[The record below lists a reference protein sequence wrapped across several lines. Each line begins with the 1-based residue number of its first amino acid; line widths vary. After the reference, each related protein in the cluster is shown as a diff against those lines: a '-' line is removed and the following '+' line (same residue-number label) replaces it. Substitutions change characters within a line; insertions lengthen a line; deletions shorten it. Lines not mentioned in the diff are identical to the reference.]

1 MPPTQNSRRRT
12 RAAARLDIEES
23 RERRKRVRLEKSK
36 AASTAAAPKPQSQL
50 QSQSQ
55 FGNSANVHAVMAAQA
70 AIEAEKTPEK
80 KQQNETQEQE
90 GQGHRNSDKEKQ
102 ESVEEEDG
110 DDMAEWETAMDQEAQ
125 EEKQESEEMV
135 SSVDEESSAL
145 PEPDEKSVEE
155 VLADE
160 KKDDDDDDIGE
171 REDEVVQEAL
181 EKQEMEYSV
190 EPEES
195 SVVPEPEE
203 KSVEET
209 VDEEENIVLDAA
221 VEAEE
226 KSVLPEPMSPDRVF
240 MHSPMEIIGQTKHK
254 TSGIDPTPEKSAPPV
269 VIASKPKKNVAR
281 GIAQS
286 SSSAST
292 RKRMISFSPE
302 RAPRPENRAL
312 ALKKLEK
319 NLKTNEK
326 LQQRLEAPTPVKP
339 PAPSRMSSPAIAI
352 QARRPINFTSPQ
364 ARRPMVFTSPQARRT
379 MPFTSKPT
387 TFTSPPPRRPV
398 LQSPYTVASCS
409 LPLSQTEELEYD
421 PTQEDEEKDISSTE
435 VVLAD
440 SGFKSSVVVEEN
452 LAAEDEDGDDHSAEE
467 DDGTV
472 MQSADQ
478 VGLSQEST
486 SVAHSHVDKLAPLSQ
501 ESCDAMA
508 SHAEADATAAQTD
521 TTSSAFTSTSVI
533 GDVGLFNCETDV
545 EYTGGVYGEGTDGK
559 VTAAVINGQKVALKR
574 AKPHEGFPEHEA
586 KHRAALE
593 LHYLRRVRHMKG
605 FLQCLGLCDA
615 IEHTCIALEVMDC
628 KLSDYLRRYGVNS
641 GGSKHRR
648 YTLSFDDTKAML
660 RQICLPM
667 ITLHEDI
674 NVAHG
679 DLACRN
685 ILMRTPPEGYEQSWE
700 PDIKLSDFGRIK
712 LPSDEPKILDS
723 SFSFHKNC
731 DVGAFGREILYR
743 LLVGEIVPKEYVE
756 TRSLHKLLQDVTVT
770 QVPDAAKARLGPYYN
785 LFMRCTAWGVRP
797 TFREIYEHLD
807 ELEYFETTEN
817 GLFPLKPTGSTD
829 ATFMS
834 PVAEGSRHKTPTS
847 SASRSFTEAS
857 VPGPNKPVNWLKT
870 RSVGV
875 QRTATQQALTPTAHP
890 MLIKKKRK
898 TPPSAG
904 AELAKDEVEQC
915 VLFSNAA
922 SLIAIATLWYKRH
935 VERPRRP
942 LQIWLLDVGKQMI
955 GASAGHFM
963 NLLVSIQMPPV
974 TDECAWYFLNF
985 LSDCTLGMVSGLF
998 MNWVNIQES
1007 GEYGNPPSYGCGRC
1021 NWRVAGDHPL
1031 LQGHRGVPSLIAAAT
1046 PLGLFGELLFHSLR
1060 GYPFAELLLVMIVCP
1075 SFLNVVQFW
1084 IQTSFLKRDVSVL
1097 RRHTRGSDTRSK
1109 NLQTNLIP
1117 FA

>member
-1 MPPTQNSRRRT
+1 MPPTRRT
-12 RAAARLDIEES
+12 RASKRLEMEEN
-23 RERRKRVRLEKSK
+23 REPRKRRRIQNAKPAEAKVKPK
-36 AASTAAAPKPQSQL
+36 PKPQR
-50 QSQSQ
+50 QSAWTTDRYMRRK
-55 FGNSANVHAVMAAQA
+55 NREYMHAVMAAQA
-70 AIEAEKTPEK
+70 EIEAENTPEK
-80 KQQNETQEQE
+80 KQKDTMEQIAQEQE
-90 GQGHRNSDKEKQ
+90 LETSPSEM
-102 ESVEEEDG
+102 EE
-110 DDMAEWETAMDQEAQ
+110 Q
-125 EEKQESEEMV
+125 
-135 SSVDEESSAL
+135 
-145 PEPDEKSVEE
+145 
-155 VLADE
+155 
-160 KKDDDDDDIGE
+160 DDDDDDDYVPEGE
-171 REDEVVQEAL
+171 EAMDQNSQE
-181 EKQEMEYSV
+181 EKVGSEEMEPSV
-190 EPEES
+190 EPEDS
-195 SVVPEPEE
+195 NIQPEPEE
-203 KSVEET
+203 NSVEDQP
-209 VDEEENIVLDAA
+209 VDEEKED
-221 VEAEE
+221 VEEAIETEE
-226 KSVLPEPMSPDRVF
+226 KSVLPELMSPDRMS
-240 MHSPMEIIGQTKHK
+240 MHSPVETTNQTKHK

-269 VIASKPKKNVAR
+269 IIASKPKKNVAR

-302 RAPRPENRAL
+302 RAPRPENKAL

-326 LQQRLEAPTPVKP
+326 LQQRLEAPTPVKA
-339 PAPSRMSSPAIAI
+339 PAPSRMSSPATAT
-352 QARRPINFTSPQ
+352 QTRRPINFTSPQ
-364 ARRPMVFTSPQARRT
+364 ARRLMTFTSPQARRT
-379 MPFTSKPT
+379 MPFTSTPT
-387 TFTSPPPRRPV
+387 TFTSPPPRKPV
-398 LQSPYTVASCS
+398 FQSPYTAASIS
-409 LPLSQTEELEYD
+409 LPLSQTEELVYD
-421 PTQEDEEKDISSTE
+421 PTQEDQEKDMSAE
-435 VVLAD
+435 VVD
-440 SGFKSSVVVEEN
+440 DDTEFKSSVVVERKP
-452 LAAEDEDGDDHSAEE
+452 AAEDEDDNHSA
-467 DDGTV
+467 DDGAA
-472 MQSADQ
+472 MDSQQ
-478 VGLSQEST
+478 EVGLSQEST
-486 SVAHSHVDKLAPLSQ
+486 SVHSHVDKLAPLSQ
-501 ESCDAMA
+501 ESCNSMV
-508 SHAEADATAAQTD
+508 SHTEADATRAQTD
-521 TTSSAFTSTSVI
+521 STSSAFTSTSVI

-660 RQICLPM
+660 KQICLPM

-712 LPSDEPKILDS
+712 LPADEPKILDS

-743 LLVGEIVPKEYVE
+743 LLVGEIVPKEFVE

-770 QVPDAAKARLGPYYN
+770 QVPDAAKARLGPYYS

-847 SASRSFTEAS
+847 SASRAHKRDTPTGHTQRPTGPKSRLFASKSFTEAS
-857 VPGPNKPVNWLKT
+857 VPGANKPVNWLKT

-875 QRTATQQALTPTAHP
+875 HRTAAQQSLTPTAHP
-890 MLIKKKRK
+890 MLIKKKKK

-904 AELAKDEVEQC
+904 AGAG
-915 VLFSNAA
+915 A
-922 SLIAIATLWYKRH
+922 S
-935 VERPRRP
+935 RRS
-942 LQIWLLDVGKQMI
+942 LQILNQ
-955 GASAGHFM
+955 
-963 NLLVSIQMPPV
+963 IQHR
-974 TDECAWYFLNF
+974 TIEK
-985 LSDCTLGMVSGLF
+985 
-998 MNWVNIQES
+998 
-1007 GEYGNPPSYGCGRC
+1007 GRK
-1021 NWRVAGDHPL
+1021 
-1031 LQGHRGVPSLIAAAT
+1031 ST
-1046 PLGLFGELLFHSLR
+1046 
-1060 GYPFAELLLVMIVCP
+1060 
-1075 SFLNVVQFW
+1075 
-1084 IQTSFLKRDVSVL
+1084 
-1097 RRHTRGSDTRSK
+1097 
-1109 NLQTNLIP
+1109 
-1117 FA
+1117 

>member
-23 RERRKRVRLEKSK
+23 RERRKRVRLEKPK
-36 AASTAAAPKPQSQL
+36 AASTAAAAAAAPKPQLQL
-50 QSQSQ
+50 QLQLQLQSQ
-55 FGNSANVHAVMAAQA
+55 FGNSAWTNDRYMRRKNREYVHAVMAAQA

-90 GQGHRNSDKEKQ
+90 GQGTQEQVTLEQEAPFPSDKEKQ

-125 EEKQESEEMV
+125 EEKQESE
-135 SSVDEESSAL
+135 
-145 PEPDEKSVEE
+145 
-155 VLADE
+155 
-160 KKDDDDDDIGE
+160 
-171 REDEVVQEAL
+171 
-181 EKQEMEYSV
+181 EMEYSV

-226 KSVLPEPMSPDRVF
+226 KSVLPEPMSPDRVS

-379 MPFTSKPT
+379 MPFTSTPT

-398 LQSPYTVASCS
+398 LQSPYTAASCS

-435 VVLAD
+435 AVLAD
-440 SGFKSSVVVEEN
+440 SGFKSNVVVEEN

-770 QVPDAAKARLGPYYN
+770 QVPDAAKARLGPYCN

-847 SASRSFTEAS
+847 SASRVHKRDTPTGHTHRPSGPKSRLFASKSFTEAS

-875 QRTATQQALTPTAHP
+875 QRTAAQQALTPTAHP

-904 AELAKDEVEQC
+904 AGAG
-915 VLFSNAA
+915 AGA
-922 SLIAIATLWYKRH
+922 S
-935 VERPRRP
+935 RRS
-942 LQIWLLDVGKQMI
+942 LQILNQ
-955 GASAGHFM
+955 
-963 NLLVSIQMPPV
+963 IQHR
-974 TDECAWYFLNF
+974 TIEK
-985 LSDCTLGMVSGLF
+985 
-998 MNWVNIQES
+998 
-1007 GEYGNPPSYGCGRC
+1007 GRK
-1021 NWRVAGDHPL
+1021 
-1031 LQGHRGVPSLIAAAT
+1031 ST
-1046 PLGLFGELLFHSLR
+1046 
-1060 GYPFAELLLVMIVCP
+1060 
-1075 SFLNVVQFW
+1075 
-1084 IQTSFLKRDVSVL
+1084 
-1097 RRHTRGSDTRSK
+1097 
-1109 NLQTNLIP
+1109 
-1117 FA
+1117 

>member
-1 MPPTQNSRRRT
+1 MPPKQISRRRS
-12 RAAARLDIEES
+12 RSAAQLVGEIHERHKRGRLQKNE
-23 RERRKRVRLEKSK
+23 V
-36 AASTAAAPKPQSQL
+36 AANPKPQASNNAWTNDRYL
-50 QSQSQ
+50 RRK
-55 FGNSANVHAVMAAQA
+55 NREYMHAVMAAQA
-70 AIEAEKTPEK
+70 AIEAEKTPEN
-80 KQQNETQEQE
+80 KQQHDIGEMEKLETSPSDKQ
-90 GQGHRNSDKEKQ
+90 GQG
-102 ESVEEEDG
+102 SVEEENDDG
-110 DDMAEWETAMDQEAQ
+110 NVPKVEATITRESQEEKQASEEMDSPVEPAENTAVPEPAEISIEVFVDEDDDDDMGENESAVVQEAQ
-125 EEKQESEEMV
+125 EEKQ
-135 SSVDEESSAL
+135 
-145 PEPDEKSVEE
+145 
-155 VLADE
+155 
-160 KKDDDDDDIGE
+160 
-171 REDEVVQEAL
+171 Q
-181 EKQEMEYSV
+181 MEFLV

-195 SVVPEPEE
+195 SVQPDPEE
-203 KSVEET
+203 KSEQEET
-209 VDEEENIVLDAA
+209 IDEEEHDDA
-221 VEAEE
+221 VGSTVIEAEE
-226 KSVLPEPMSPDRVF
+226 KHLLPEPMSPDRTSV
-240 MHSPMEIIGQTKHK
+240 HSPWETALQTKHNA
-254 TSGIDPTPEKSAPPV
+254 SGIDPTPEKSAPPV
-269 VIASKPKKNVAR
+269 IIASKPKKNVAR

-326 LQQRLEAPTPVKP
+326 LQQRLEAPTPVKT
-339 PAPSRMSSPAIAI
+339 PAPSRMSSPAVAT
-352 QARRPINFTSPQ
+352 QSRRPINFTSPQ
-364 ARRPMVFTSPQARRT
+364 ARRPMTFTSPQARRA
-379 MPFTSKPT
+379 MPFTNT
-387 TFTSPPPRRPV
+387 AVAFTSPPPRKPI
-398 LQSPYTVASCS
+398 LQSPYTAASCS
-409 LPLSQTEELEYD
+409 LPLSQTEELVYD
-421 PTQEDEEKDISSTE
+421 PTQGDQEVSAE
-435 VVLAD
+435 VVDVDTEAI
-440 SGFKSSVVVEEN
+440 SACSVVVEDDSIV
-452 LAAEDEDGDDHSAEE
+452 EDKDGADHSA
-467 DDGTV
+467 DDNGSV
-472 MQSADQ
+472 IQSQ
-478 VGLSQEST
+478 NELRLSQESA
-486 SVAHSHVDKLAPLSQ
+486 SVAHSHVDRLAPLSQ
-501 ESCDAMA
+501 ESCN
-508 SHAEADATAAQTD
+508 STVSQPEADSAPNAPQTD
-521 TTSSAFTSTSVI
+521 AASSAFTSTSVI
-533 GDVGLFNCETDV
+533 GDVGLFNCDTDV

-648 YTLSFDDTKAML
+648 YTLSFGDTKAML
-660 RQICLPM
+660 KQICLPM

-712 LPSDEPKILDS
+712 LPADEPKILDS

-807 ELEYFETTEN
+807 ELDYFETTEN
-817 GLFPLKPTGSTD
+817 GLFPLKPTGNTD

-834 PVAEGSRHKTPTS
+834 PVAEGSRHKTPVS
-847 SASRSFTEAS
+847 SASRAHKRDTPSNRPSGPKSRLFASKSFTEAS

-875 QRTATQQALTPTAHP
+875 QRTAAQQALTPTAHP

-904 AELAKDEVEQC
+904 AGAG
-915 VLFSNAA
+915 A
-922 SLIAIATLWYKRH
+922 S
-935 VERPRRP
+935 RRS
-942 LQIWLLDVGKQMI
+942 LQILNQ
-955 GASAGHFM
+955 
-963 NLLVSIQMPPV
+963 IQHR
-974 TDECAWYFLNF
+974 TIEK
-985 LSDCTLGMVSGLF
+985 
-998 MNWVNIQES
+998 
-1007 GEYGNPPSYGCGRC
+1007 GRK
-1021 NWRVAGDHPL
+1021 
-1031 LQGHRGVPSLIAAAT
+1031 ST
-1046 PLGLFGELLFHSLR
+1046 
-1060 GYPFAELLLVMIVCP
+1060 
-1075 SFLNVVQFW
+1075 
-1084 IQTSFLKRDVSVL
+1084 
-1097 RRHTRGSDTRSK
+1097 
-1109 NLQTNLIP
+1109 
-1117 FA
+1117 